1 MFWTN
6 FFDGDPPP
14 SGDIKKLFGVV
25 LLFIRYEG
33 NCWLF
38 LGRSLNAGH
47 AGGGPLG
54 GVFPWLFLP
63 SGIVDGAPAPDT
75 SLLDTDGILFVWS
88 VAKECT
94 CMRCCNC
101 NAYYFF
107 ICKGLLKLSEW
118 PHYQVSTWS
127 RRRHNNKGSC
137 CLSSEAI
144 QFLQQQWCHV
154 MSIINHTHADENC
167 SSENCGRMWHN
178 EEVTSP
184 IRVATYLYTVSND

>member
-63 SGIVDGAPAPDT
+63 SGIVDGAPAPAPDT
-75 SLLDTDGILFVWS
+75 SLLDIVGRQRGTGLDI
-88 VAKECT
+88 AMCT
-94 CMRCCNC
+94 TIFSFARIASCSLM
-101 NAYYFF
+101 
-107 ICKGLLKLSEW
+107 IKLND
-118 PHYQVSTWS
+118 PTTKYQ
-127 RRRHNNKGSC
+127 
-137 CLSSEAI
+137 LEAEKDTK
-144 QFLQQQWCHV
+144 Q
-154 MSIINHTHADENC
+154 
-167 SSENCGRMWHN
+167 
-178 EEVTSP
+178 
-184 IRVATYLYTVSND
+184 

>member
-63 SGIVDGAPAPDT
+63 SGIVDGAPAPAPDT

-127 RRRHNNKGSC
+127 RRRHKTTTKGSC
-137 CLSSEAI
+137 CSESVLAKFGGYSI
-144 QFLQQQWCHV
+144 PSTAV
-154 MSIINHTHADENC
+154 MSCDVNN
-167 SSENCGRMWHN
+167 
-178 EEVTSP
+178 
-184 IRVATYLYTVSND
+184 